1 MRSPTSTRTPS
12 RGPSRASGGRRITAA
27 LLGIITTLA
36 LLAAPSWGL
45 PTAEVEASTGAGA
58 DWVAAQVA
66 ANGAVSNG
74 FSGEVGNAIQA
85 ALALA
90 AAGEGGDAFE
100 RALQYVRENYE
111 SYVND
116 DTGDHP
122 GALGYVALLADAA
135 GDDPRNFGTPG
146 NRSDLI
152 QRIRDTRQTTA
163 PDEGQYGMG
172 TVFDRV
178 FNHSLG
184 LLGLATDDAEPAQSA
199 IDWLVDQQC
208 PDGGW
213 PSYRSEVQRQAD
225 TCNFTTDAEGNPT
238 STTPDSNSTAL
249 AAMALSAHDVEPAHD
264 VSAWLGAN
272 QNGDG
277 GWGFSPAFGDTDSNS
292 TALVVQA
299 LAALGQDPTSGPWVG
314 VDRDSPLT
322 ALRQLQLGCEAA
334 PDDRGAFA
342 FQPDEDGNLQ
352 PNGAATY
359 AAVTGMQ
366 RAPYLTLSF
375 PAESRTA
382 AAGTS
387 EPGCPDLGLD
397 RDAGDERIATSVDL
411 ARDSYPDGTGTV
423 VIAHAYGYADALAGG
438 PLAAQLDAP
447 VLLSDQAALPQQVA
461 DAVEALG
468 ATDAVLLGGTAAL
481 SDQVK
486 RDLEALDVEVAR
498 VGGKTRFH
506 TAADIAAIVGGEEV
520 YVTEGWDED
529 PERGWPDAV
538 SVSPLASFQQ
548 RPILLVTT
556 DELPDPTAAAL
567 DGRIATIVGGEA
579 AVSSDVA
586 AAIADETGDPVGRI
600 AGDTRFRTALA
611 VNRVARDAGMD
622 PATSWIATGEQYP
635 DALTAGPAIAARGGV
650 LMLVA
655 TSGLENSSAAADY
668 VHEVNLVLEAFQVV
682 GGEAAV
688 PSEVVDQLRTE
699 ARHQG

>member
-1 MRSPTSTRTPS
+1 MRSPTSTRTSS
-12 RGPSRASGGRRITAA
+12 RGLSRALGGRRITAA

-66 ANGAVSNG
+66 ADGAVSNG
-74 FSGEVGNAIQA
+74 FSGEVGNAVQA

-90 AAGEGGDAFE
+90 AAGEGETEFDA
-100 RALQYVRENYE
+100 ALGHVRDNVEDY
-111 SYVND
+111 
-116 DTGDHP
+116 TGECATEDADP
-122 GALGYVALLADAA
+122 GALGYVLLLADVA
-135 GDDPRNFGTPG
+135 GEDPTSFGG
-146 NRSDLI
+146 EDLVSCL
-152 QRIRDTRQTTA
+152 QATRRESG
-163 PDEGQYGMG
+163 PDAGLYGSGEPEFDG
-172 TVFDRV
+172 TFRQ
-178 FNHSLG
+178 SLAI
-184 LLGLATDDAEPAQSA
+184 LGLAAADVDPHPSA
-199 IDWLVDQQC
+199 VAWLADQQC
-208 PDGGW
+208 DSGGW
-213 PSYRSEVQRQAD
+213 PSYRPD
-225 TCNFTTDAEGNPT
+225 TALPCGAEGGFDPT
-238 STTPDSNSTAL
+238 ASNTNSTGLATQAFAALPDSAPSDPLPYLRGT
-249 AAMALSAHDVEPAHD
+249 
-264 VSAWLGAN
+264 
-272 QNGDG
+272 QNEDG
-277 GWGFSPAFGDTDSNS
+277 GFGYDSASTTDSNS
-292 TALVVQA
+292 TALVIQAA
-299 LAALGQDPTSGPWVG
+299 LASGEDPGAGAWVH
-314 VDRDSPLT
+314 VDQDSPFT

-334 PDDRGAFA
+334 EADRGAFA
-342 FQPDEDGNLQ
+342 YQPDEDGSLSANAGATYGGLQ
-352 PNGAATY
+352 GMASVVLPVETTRTVSGAAT
-359 AAVTGMQ
+359 
-366 RAPYLTLSF
+366 
-375 PAESRTA
+375 
-382 AAGTS
+382 
-387 EPGCPDLGLD
+387 EPGCPDLGFD
-397 RDAGDERIATSVDL
+397 RDAGRERIATSVEL
-411 ARDSYPDGTGTV
+411 ALDTYPDGTGTV

-447 VLLSDQAALPQQVA
+447 VLLSDQSALPQHVA

-486 RDLEALDVEVAR
+486 RDLEALEVEVTR

-529 PERGWPDAV
+529 PKRGWPDAV

-556 DELPDPTAAAL
+556 DELPDATAAAL

-579 AVSSDVA
+579 AVSPDVA
-586 AAIADETGDPVGRI
+586 VAVADETGDPVGRI

-611 VNRVARDAGMD
+611 VSRVARDAGMD

-655 TSGLENSSAAADY
+655 TSGLENSTATADY

-688 PSEVVDQLRTE
+688 PSEVVDQLRAE